1 MERVRAGEASG
12 VSFDLDATG
21 PRIEQFS
28 GARYR
33 GCRLSGE
40 VDFTS
45 SGAVQSALLA
55 TVLPGGGAVIADL
68 SEITFLDSSALGVLV
83 QAYRIATERGTR
95 LLVVAS
101 EPVRKLLRLT
111 GLDTVLETYDELSAA
126 EAALS
131 D

>member
-1 MERVRAGEASG
+1 M
-12 VSFDLDATG
+12 SFDPDVAG

-28 GARYR
+28 GPGYR

-40 VDFTS
+40 IDFTS
-45 SGAVQSALLA
+45 AGAVQSALLGMI
-55 TVLPGGGAVIADL
+55 LPGGGAMVVDL
-68 SEITFLDSSALGVLV
+68 TRITFLDSSGLGVLV
-83 QAYRIATERGTR
+83 QAYRVAAEQDTR
-95 LLVVAS
+95 LLLVAS

-111 GLDTVLETYDELSAA
+111 GLDTVLETYDEMSAA

>member
-1 MERVRAGEASG
+1 MERVRAGEASQ
-12 VSFDLDATG
+12 VSFGLDAAG

-28 GARYR
+28 GPRYR

-45 SGAVQSALLA
+45 SGAVQSALFA
-55 TVLPGGGAVIADL
+55 MVLPGGGAVIADL
-68 SEITFLDSSALGVLV
+68 SGITFLDSSALGVLV
-83 QAYRIATERGTR
+83 QAYRTATERDTR

>member
-1 MERVRAGEASG
+1 MERVRAGEASQ
-12 VSFDLDATG
+12 VSFDPDTAG

-28 GARYR
+28 GAGYR

-45 SGAVQSALLA
+45 SGAVQSVLLA
-55 TVLPGGGAVIADL
+55 MVLPAGGAVIADL

-83 QAYRIATERGTR
+83 QAYRTATERNTR

-111 GLDTVLETYDELSAA
+111 GLDTVLETYDALSAA